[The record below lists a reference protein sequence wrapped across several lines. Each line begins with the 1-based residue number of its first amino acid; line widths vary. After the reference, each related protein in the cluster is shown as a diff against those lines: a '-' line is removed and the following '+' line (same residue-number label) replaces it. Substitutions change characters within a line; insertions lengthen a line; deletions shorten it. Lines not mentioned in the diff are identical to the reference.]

1 MNEKLVKVL
10 SLSPIALLP
19 ACSGMHT
26 KKWEDAND
34 EYRATEMEMTLK
46 SQDMKPKEMSY
57 FELKD
62 TSYVDTN
69 PIKVLKSISDLPQN
83 FYQPIEMYSSDPIE
97 LNQLASEIFKQ
108 AGIVIQFIKND
119 KPSKQQ
125 LAKDN
130 VADDSQVANPF
141 NTDNQFQESTNTTAK
156 ISESEILVDF
166 SGDVKGL
173 LDYIGIKKNLKW
185 KFDERSQRIYFY
197 PFETETFT
205 IFAVS
210 EDISIKSSISTKN
223 NSSTS
228 GGGGGSESD
237 SKSDNSQ
244 DIEFKQEQKYWEDVK
259 ETVTGMLSSEGRAN
273 FNKTQGKIT
282 ITDNDF
288 NIQMV
293 GDYIANLNEDAYK
306 QVTVDFKIVNLKL
319 DDNRDISVDMNFIN
333 GQLSTAFDNNNPVS
347 VLGSL
352 AFKSK
357 SGKSNILFNVLDELG
372 KAKVETDISVL
383 TVNNLPVP
391 IQVSKSTAYISD
403 VETNSSSEGS
413 DNLGTS
419 YTTDIVSEG
428 ITATITPKAIG
439 QNVLL
444 NYSMNLSVLD
454 SLETAEGGVQL
465 PITSNKNFVQRTT
478 LRNGESRVIAAFEK
492 TDTKI
497 GSKHPLTQKL
507 WFLGGGESMS
517 KQKEI
522 ILLIA
527 TPYISTV
534 KE

>member
-1 MNEKLVKVL
+1 MTDNVIKIL
-10 SLSPIALLP
+10 SISPLALLT

-26 KKWEDAND
+26 PKWEAENKEFQKSEIDI
-34 EYRATEMEMTLK
+34 MLK
-46 SQDMKPKEMSY
+46 AQDMKPKHMQYLEV
-57 FELKD
+57 KD
-62 TSYVDTN
+62 SFYVDQN
-69 PIKVLKSISDLPQN
+69 PIKVLRSLSDLPQN
-83 FYQPIEMYSSDPIE
+83 FYQKVEMFSSDPIE
-97 LNQLASEIFKQ
+97 LSYLSSEIFKQ
-108 AGIVIQFIKND
+108 SGLVVKFIKND
-119 KPSKQQ
+119 KPAKQSRLSEQ
-125 LAKDN
+125 N
-130 VADDSQVANPF
+130 NQVASNAQVLNPFAIDDFDTSQASLSDSQIV
-141 NTDNQFQESTNTTAK
+141 
-156 ISESEILVDF
+156 VDY

-173 LDYIGIKKNLKW
+173 LDYIGIKKDLKW
-185 KFDERSQRIYFY
+185 KFDEISQRIFFY

-205 IFAVS
+205 VFAVS
-210 EDISIKSSISTKN
+210 EDIDISSKITTKN

-228 GGGGGSESD
+228 GKSGGSS
-237 SKSDNSQ
+237 SSSNSDNSQ
-244 DIEFKQEQKYWEDVK
+244 NITFKQEQKYWEDVK
-259 ETVTGMLSSEGRAN
+259 ETITGMLASHARAN

-293 GDYIANLNEDAYK
+293 GDYIGNLNEDAYK

-319 DDNRDISVDMNFIN
+319 DDTRDLSVDMNLIN
-333 GQLSTAFDNNNPVS
+333 GKLTTAFSNNTPAGM
-347 VLGSL
+347 LGSF
-352 AFKSK
+352 AYESA
-357 SGKSNILFNVLDELG
+357 SGKRNVLFNVLDELG
-372 KAKVETDISVL
+372 QAKVVTDISVL

-403 VETNSSSEGS
+403 VEVNSSNEGG

-419 YTTDIVSEG
+419 YTTDVVSEG

-454 SLETAEGGVQL
+454 SLEPGEAGVQL

-492 TDTKI
+492 TDTKV
-497 GSKHPLTQKL
+497 GSRHPLTEKL
-507 WFLGGGESMS
+507 WFLGGSESMS

>member
-1 MNEKLVKVL
+1 MNGNIIKVL
-10 SLSPIALLP
+10 TFSPIALLT
-19 ACSGMHT
+19 ACSGTHT
-26 KKWEDAND
+26 KKWEDTNN
-34 EYRATEMEMTLK
+34 EYLRSEMESAVK
-46 SQDMKPKEMSY
+46 AQDMKPKEMSY
-57 FELKD
+57 FEIKD
-62 TSYVDTN
+62 TPYVDTN
-69 PIKVLKSISDLPQN
+69 PIKVLKSFSDLPLN
-83 FYQPIEMYSSDPIE
+83 FYKPVEIYSNEPIG
-97 LNQLASEIFKQ
+97 LNELASEIFKQ
-108 AGIVIQFIKND
+108 SGIVIQFINNE
-119 KPSKQQ
+119 KP
-125 LAKDN
+125 AKSAAKT
-130 VADDSQVANPF
+130 VEASDDMVVNPF
-141 NTDNQFQESTNTTAK
+141 AYTEDDELARRA
-156 ISESEILVDF
+156 SENEVMVDY

-173 LDYIGIKKNLKW
+173 LDYIGIKKDFKW
-185 KFDERSQRIYFY
+185 RFDERLQKIYFY

-205 IFAVS
+205 VFAVS
-210 EDISIKSSISTKN
+210 EDININSSISTKN

-228 GGGGGSESD
+228 GSGGGNDSD
-237 SKSDNSQ
+237 SSSDNSQ
-244 DIEFKQEQKYWEDVK
+244 EITFKQEQKYWQDVK
-259 ETVTGMLSSEGRAN
+259 ETVNGMLSSEGRAN

-293 GDYIANLNEDAYK
+293 GDYISNLNEDAYK
-306 QVTVDFKIVNLKL
+306 QVTIDFKVVNLKL

-333 GQLSTAFDNNNPVS
+333 GQLTTAFDTNAPAAI
-347 VLGSL
+347 LGSL
-352 AFKSK
+352 GFKSK
-357 SGKSNILFNVLDELG
+357 SGKTNILFNVLDELG

-383 TVNNLPVP
+383 TANNLPVP

-403 VETNSSSEGS
+403 VEANSSNDGG
-413 DNLGTS
+413 DNIGTS
-419 YTTDIVSEG
+419 YKTDIVSEG

-454 SLETAEGGVQL
+454 SLETTDSGVQL

-497 GSKHPLTQKL
+497 GSRHPLAQKL
-507 WFLGGGESMS
+507 WFLGGAESMS